1 MFAIISE
8 LNPAASKDVNA
19 YWRQLS
25 KNCGLYAIFQM
36 PTPHLT
42 WMVCEELG
50 VDQAASILTQITSHE
65 GPLSSR
71 TSGLGIFTDENPVL
85 YLPIVKT
92 QQMITLHQE
101 IWNLLQPL
109 TKTTND
115 FYSPDDWV
123 PHITLALNDLTNDNL
138 ACAVNNLAFEQTE
151 IKINIDNLSIAEY
164 EKDIAGEIIKRFQFK
179 EKG

>member
-8 LNPAASKDVNA
+8 LNPAASTDVNA

-25 KNCGLYAIFQM
+25 KNCGLYAIFYM

-50 VDQAASILTQITSHE
+50 IDQAAPILTQITSQE
-65 GPLSSR
+65 GLLSSR
-71 TSGLGIFTDENPVL
+71 TSGIGIFTGENPVL

-101 IWNLLQPL
+101 IWNLLQPM
-109 TKTTND
+109 TKTSNE
-115 FYSPDDWV
+115 FS
-123 PHITLALNDLTNDNL
+123 HH
-138 ACAVNNLAFEQTE
+138 AC
-151 IKINIDNLSIAEY
+151 IK
-164 EKDIAGEIIKRFQFK
+164 
-179 EKG
+179 

>member
-8 LNPAASKDVNA
+8 LNPAASTDVNA

-25 KNCGLYAIFQM
+25 KNCGLYAIFYM

-50 VDQAASILTQITSHE
+50 VDQAAPMLTQITSQE
-65 GPLSSR
+65 GLLSSR
-71 TSGLGIFTDENPVL
+71 TSGIGIFTGENPVL

-101 IWNLLQPL
+101 IWNLLQPM
-109 TKTTND
+109 TKTSNE

-138 ACAVNNLAFEQTE
+138 ACAVNSIAFEQNE

-179 EKG
+179 A